1 MDCPICFESI
11 KKKFTFNC
19 QHSVCK
25 SCRRNMSKKG
35 QIMIYDISMVHYPI
49 IQEFEIN
56 KAGILKF
63 YEGAIQLHSI
73 KDIFYSDLI
82 KLYTCYSYYVEQVE
96 ANNKRMEELIKT
108 RQNGR

>member
-1 MDCPICFESI
+1 MLFFGFFFQCFTLQLSDFNEKQSQKLPILSYANKI
-11 KKKFTFNC
+11 D
-19 QHSVCK
+19 
-25 SCRRNMSKKG
+25 
-35 QIMIYDISMVHYPI
+35 Y